1 MSRYDDPEGTGESP
15 GAGKKRLGAFI
26 GRRGR
31 NGDDAWDDDATSRKL
46 PGRLG
51 PPGRGGPPRSGL
63 PRSGASRSGAPRS
76 RSQRILGRH
85 PLLSVLGILATLTL
99 TFISLTAYAA
109 YRNVYDSIHHVT
121 ITSHQLGKRPPKL
134 DGSTNILIIGSD
146 SRAGTHGKFGRGIAG
161 SRSDTSMLLHIPPN
175 HNGALV
181 VSFPRDT
188 MVPVYQC
195 DAAGSGHP
203 GQQAQ
208 PIGNVEQ
215 LNWTYSYGGAPCLW
229 KTLEQ
234 VTRIHIDH
242 FIEVNFLS
250 FRKIVDDVGGV
261 PVCLPFAIKD
271 PASRLNL
278 PAGRSIVKGAQALA
292 FVRERHIGE
301 GSDLQ
306 RINRQ
311 QVFLAALAQKIKQ
324 SSTLSDPAKLYS
336 LVHDIASSLTTDAE
350 FSQLLAV
357 ADSMKGLGTSSLQF
371 VTAPVLPYPANP
383 LNQVILNTPLA
394 NPLFRAIA
402 RDNHLTRT
410 ARRDAKANKQQLP
423 TVSTKKVHVQVY
435 NATNTAGLAATTA
448 TQLTTKGF
456 KVGKTGNASA
466 SKTTIIEYG
475 SASLLP
481 EAATLQKEI
490 PGAQLKLVSSLKG
503 QNLHLVLGTGF
514 KGLPR
519 THKSKSSSS
528 KVSKAVNNV
537 KNNAGGGISGNTNIC
552 HDQSAFSGPDNPSMF
567 SNG

>member
-1 MSRYDDPEGTGESP
+1 MSRYEDPKGAGKLP
-15 GAGKKRLGAFI
+15 GAGRRRLGSMI
-26 GRRGR
+26 GGRGR
-31 NGDDAWDDDATSRKL
+31 NGSDDGWDEDPGPSGRRL

-51 PPGRGGPPRSGL
+51 QPRRAAPPRS
-63 PRSGASRSGAPRS
+63 RA
-76 RSQRILGRH
+76 QRILGRH
-85 PLLSVLGILATLTL
+85 PLLSILGILAALTV

-109 YRNVYDSIHHVT
+109 YRNVYDSIHHLDVT
-121 ITSHQLGKRPPKL
+121 NHMLGNRPPKL

-146 SRAGTHGKFGRGIAG
+146 SRSGTKGNYGRGIDG

-188 MVPVYQC
+188 MVPIYQC
-195 DAAGSGHP
+195 DADGSGHP

-208 PIGNVEQ
+208 PVGNVEQ
-215 LNWTYSYGGAPCLW
+215 LNWTYSYGGPACLW

-234 VTRIHIDH
+234 ITHIHIDH
-242 FIEVNFLS
+242 FVEVNFLG

-261 PVCLPFAIKD
+261 PVCLPYAIKD

-311 QVFLAALAQKIKQ
+311 QIFLASLAQKIKQ
-324 SSTLSDPAKLYS
+324 SSSLTNPAKLYG
-336 LVHDIASSLTTDAE
+336 LVHDIASSLTTDTGLTSTE
-350 FSQLLAV
+350 MLAI
-357 ADSMKGLGTSSLQF
+357 ADSLKGVSTGSLQF
-371 VTAPVLPYPANP
+371 LTAPVLPWPANP
-383 LNQVILNTPLA
+383 ASQVELDSTLA

-402 RDNHLTRT
+402 RDNHLQKT
-410 ARRDAKANKQQLP
+410 AQRDARAHTQAP
-423 TVSTKKVHVQVY
+423 TVSTNKVHVQIL

-448 TQLTTKGF
+448 SQLTAKGY
-456 KVGKTGNASA
+456 KVHGTGNASA
-466 SKTTIIEYG
+466 SSSTIIEYG

-481 EAATLQKEI
+481 EADTLLKEI
-490 PGAQLKLVSSLKG
+490 PAAQLKLVSSVKG
-503 QNLHLVLGTGF
+503 ETLNLVLGSGF
-514 KGLPR
+514 KGITTSSST
-519 THKSKSSSS
+519 THKPKKASKSPTALS
-528 KVSKAVNNV
+528 KRAAYN
-537 KNNAGGGISGNTNIC
+537 GISGNTNIC
-552 HDQSAFSGPDNPSMF
+552 HDQSAFSGPDTPSMF

>member
-1 MSRYDDPEGTGESP
+1 MSRYDDPEGTGEFP
-15 GAGKKRLGAFI
+15 GTGKKRLGALI
-26 GRRGR
+26 RRRGR
-31 NGDDAWDDDATSRKL
+31 DGGDAWDDDAPGRKL

-51 PPGRGGPPRSGL
+51 PPSRGGPPR
-63 PRSGASRSGAPRS
+63 PGASRAGTSRSGAPRS

-121 ITSHQLGKRPPKL
+121 VTSHQLGKRPPKL

-146 SRAGTHGKFGRGIAG
+146 SRAGTGGKYGRGIGG

-188 MVPVYQC
+188 MVPIYQC
-195 DAAGSGHP
+195 DANGAGHP

-208 PIGNVEQ
+208 PLGNVEQ

-250 FRKIVDDVGGV
+250 FRKIVNDVGGV

-278 PAGRSIVKGAQALA
+278 PAGRSVVRGAQALA

-311 QVFLAALAQKIKQ
+311 QVFLAALAQQIKQ
-324 SSTLSDPAKLYS
+324 SSTLSNPTKLYG

-350 FSQLLAV
+350 FNQLLAV
-357 ADSMKGLGTSSLQF
+357 ANSIKGLSTSSLQF
-371 VTAPVLPYPANP
+371 ITAPVLPYPANP
-383 LNQVILNTPLA
+383 NNQVVLNTPLA
-394 NPLFRAIA
+394 NPLFRAVA

-410 ARRDAKANKQQLP
+410 ARRDAKANNQQLP

-456 KVGKTGNASA
+456 KVAGTGNASA
-466 SKTTIIEYG
+466 AKTTTIEYG

-481 EAATLQKEI
+481 EADTLQKQI

-503 QNLHLVLGTGF
+503 NDLHLVLGSGF
-514 KGLPR
+514 KGVPSS
-519 THKSKSSSS
+519 HKSKSKGS
-528 KVSKAVNNV
+528 VSKAVNKV
-537 KNNAGGGISGNTNIC
+537 KNNAGGGVSGNTNIC

-567 SNG
+567 GNG

>member
-1 MSRYDDPEGTGESP
+1 MSRYDDAEGTGEFP
-15 GAGKKRLGAFI
+15 DAGKKRLGAFI

-31 NGDDAWDDDATSRKL
+31 NGGDAWDDDVPSRKL
-46 PGRLG
+46 PGRSG
-51 PPGRGGPPRSGL
+51 PPSRGGP

-85 PLLSVLGILATLTL
+85 PILSVLGILATLTL

-121 ITSHQLGKRPPKL
+121 VTSHQLGKRPPKL

-146 SRAGTHGKFGRGIAG
+146 SRSGTGGKYGRGIDG
-161 SRSDTSMLLHIPPN
+161 SRSDTSMLLHVPPS

-188 MVPVYQC
+188 MVPIYQC
-195 DAAGSGHP
+195 DADGSGHP

-208 PIGNVEQ
+208 PLGNVEQ

-242 FIEVNFLS
+242 FVEVNFLS
-250 FRKIVDDVGGV
+250 FRKIVNDMGGV
-261 PVCLPFAIKD
+261 PVCLPYAIKD

-278 PAGRSIVKGAQALA
+278 PAGRSVVRGAQALA

-311 QVFLAALAQKIKQ
+311 QIFLAALAQKIKQ
-324 SSTLSDPAKLYS
+324 SSTLSNPTKLYG

-350 FSQLLAV
+350 FNQLLAI
-357 ADSMKGLGTSSLQF
+357 ANSIKGLSTSSLQF

-383 LNQVILNTPLA
+383 QNQVVLNGPLA
-394 NPLFRAIA
+394 DPLFRAVA

-410 ARRDAKANKQQLP
+410 ARRDAKANSQQLP
-423 TVSTKKVHVQVY
+423 TVSTKKVYVQVY
-435 NATNTAGLAATTA
+435 NATSTSGLAATTA

-456 KVGKTGNASA
+456 KVAGTGNASA

-481 EAATLQKEI
+481 EADTLQKQI
-490 PGAQLKLVSSLKG
+490 PGSQLKLVSSIKG
-503 QNLHLVLGTGF
+503 QDLHLVLGAGF
-514 KGLPR
+514 KGVPS
-519 THKSKSSSS
+519 THKSKSSKGS
-528 KVSKAVNNV
+528 VSKAVNKV
-537 KNNAGGGISGNTNIC
+537 KNNAGGGVSGNTNIC

>member
-1 MSRYDDPEGTGESP
+1 
-15 GAGKKRLGAFI
+15 
-26 GRRGR
+26 
-31 NGDDAWDDDATSRKL
+31 
-46 PGRLG
+46 
-51 PPGRGGPPRSGL
+51 
-63 PRSGASRSGAPRS
+63 
-76 RSQRILGRH
+76 
-85 PLLSVLGILATLTL
+85 
-99 TFISLTAYAA
+99 
-109 YRNVYDSIHHVT
+109 
-121 ITSHQLGKRPPKL
+121 
-134 DGSTNILIIGSD
+134 
-146 SRAGTHGKFGRGIAG
+146 
-161 SRSDTSMLLHIPPN
+161 
-175 HNGALV
+175 
-181 VSFPRDT
+181 
-188 MVPVYQC
+188 
-195 DAAGSGHP
+195 
-203 GQQAQ
+203 
-208 PIGNVEQ
+208 
-215 LNWTYSYGGAPCLW
+215 
-229 KTLEQ
+229 
-234 VTRIHIDH
+234 
-242 FIEVNFLS
+242 
-250 FRKIVDDVGGV
+250 VDDVGGV

-324 SSTLSDPAKLYS
+324 SSTLSDPTKLYG

-383 LNQVILNTPLA
+383 ANQVVLNSPVA

-410 ARRDAKANKQQLP
+410 AHRDAKANNQQLP